1 MVRRKQRGP
10 RRRFLAAGSLA
21 SLALGHSEVLR
32 LRGLTAQA
40 VQADEPTRGSERDTA
55 VILVWLIGG

>member
-1 MVRRKQRGP
+1 MVRRKQPGP
-10 RRRFLAAGSLA
+10 RRRFPVAGSLA
-21 SLALGHSEVLR
+21 SLALGHSEV